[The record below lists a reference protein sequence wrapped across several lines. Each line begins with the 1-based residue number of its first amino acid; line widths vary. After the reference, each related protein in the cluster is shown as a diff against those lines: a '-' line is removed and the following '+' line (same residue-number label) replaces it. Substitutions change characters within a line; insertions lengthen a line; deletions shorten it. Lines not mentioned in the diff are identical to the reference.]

1 MSPTC
6 VPSISSPSSL
16 RARALEGVKDL
27 LSRTTGGALVAGRE
41 HYFSSPEEMFA
52 ALGLN
57 PHTTTIIRSSEEF
70 TEDQLQ
76 EYFDNRNVDV
86 EVPAWLPRR
95 PLICQTIGDLDQAD
109 LESMF
114 SAEGSEIAFWDH
126 FMNVLCVRDARIHPS
141 IEPDAIFRIL
151 IYLSRLTRSKSAN
164 VGPLSLAEIQ
174 RAFES
179 AVGQAPVEEASV
191 MLQRLFSL
199 GRLSAESNDRQFIDT
214 YILDGLRAKDVAAL
228 SKIHDDGLTLSLTA
242 QWINPLDDLG
252 QRVLGED
259 KTTSSGELLALC
271 KKIPVGG
278 NHVLASD
285 ILSSLARGPGE
296 AFNCGGYKLDEGQF
310 RRLVLDERGIS
321 NAELSDTIIDELVLP
336 AIPPVGLTFAR
347 SRAERVVGATSAA
360 GMPFW
365 TRGLIGE
372 SFDSVEN
379 VARIRRIGLSP
390 SHLILAAILRKTY
403 LQKGSGRKE
412 EALVRGLGKIAAP
425 GLTERIINLLL
436 RENFLERFRGDE
448 GWVYTPVGTMRQR
461 VKKILDELQTSGDPV
476 WHLVAEV

>member
-1 MSPTC
+1 MEASVSFILFADIKGYGKLSSAELHRFHSNAMPLLAGRLRPHGWEYCNTWGDAI
-6 VPSISSPSSL
+6 VIASKSARSIANMALDLRDFFQSYDWTTSELPRLDVRVSVHVGEHLVGTDPFTERGLIVGSTIILAARVEPVAMPGQIWVTEEARLAVQRVDETKPARFGFDDIGEVILPKGYPKQKLSL
-16 RARALEGVKDL
+16 LRRSGDPALAAAERDQILTENLRRASAEKDSESKLAKSEFAVVVGIVLKNGKVEGVKDL

-41 HYFSSPEEMFA
+41 HYFSSPDEMFA

-199 GRLSAESNDRQFIDT
+199 GRL
-214 YILDGLRAKDVAAL
+214 G
-228 SKIHDDGLTLSLTA
+228 
-242 QWINPLDDLG
+242 
-252 QRVLGED
+252 
-259 KTTSSGELLALC
+259 
-271 KKIPVGG
+271 
-278 NHVLASD
+278 
-285 ILSSLARGPGE
+285 
-296 AFNCGGYKLDEGQF
+296 
-310 RRLVLDERGIS
+310 
-321 NAELSDTIIDELVLP
+321 
-336 AIPPVGLTFAR
+336 AR
-347 SRAERVVGATSAA
+347 SWRGVQL
-360 GMPFW
+360 
-365 TRGLIGE
+365 RGL
-372 SFDSVEN
+372 
-379 VARIRRIGLSP
+379 
-390 SHLILAAILRKTY
+390 
-403 LQKGSGRKE
+403 Q
-412 EALVRGLGKIAAP
+412 
-425 GLTERIINLLL
+425 
-436 RENFLERFRGDE
+436 
-448 GWVYTPVGTMRQR
+448 VG
-461 VKKILDELQTSGDPV
+461 
-476 WHLVAEV
+476 